1 MEVIR
6 GNTPGTAN
14 SPVGKPKAPP
24 TYTEVLSQF
33 KVGLM
38 PKDYP
43 MSRLSTTMME
53 LVEESILAIV
63 VDKRKEQ
70 FKPKFTNCRFRSG
83 FIVIEC
89 QNQETAD
96 WLKGIVPSIKPWETA
111 DLMVVDSE
119 SIPRP
124 EILAVFFPKSEK
136 NENETILALVESHN
150 DIATDSWRVLKR
162 KPIKNHVQLIL
173 SVDEASAKKIADW
186 NYKLNFK
193 FGIIYPRKIRAGR
206 SFKSARPESTNN
218 AVIAEKALPSLPSD
232 SKNRCKQPVRGSTPE
247 GEQNKHSMVP
257 LNNHRTQGERK
268 KPPGAKLYRDGRQE
282 H

>member
-1 MEVIR
+1 MPLGLQIARSVNLKR
-6 GNTPGTAN
+6 LL
-14 SPVGKPKAPP
+14 P
-24 TYTEVLSQF
+24 TLKS
-33 KVGLM
+33 LA
-38 PKDYP
+38 
-43 MSRLSTTMME
+43 MME

-83 FIVIEC
+83 FMVIEC

-96 WLKGIVPSIKPWETA
+96 WLKGIVPSIKPWKTA

-136 NENETILALVESHN
+136 NDNETILALVEGHN

-162 KPIKNHVQLIL
+162 KPIKNHVQLTL
-173 SVDEASAKKIADW
+173 SVDEASARKIADW
-186 NYKLNFK
+186 NYKLNYK
-193 FGIIYPRKIRAGR
+193 FGIIYPGKIRAGR
-206 SFKSARPESTNN
+206 NFKSARPESTNN

-232 SKNRCKQPVRGSTPE
+232 SKNRCKQPVQGSTPE